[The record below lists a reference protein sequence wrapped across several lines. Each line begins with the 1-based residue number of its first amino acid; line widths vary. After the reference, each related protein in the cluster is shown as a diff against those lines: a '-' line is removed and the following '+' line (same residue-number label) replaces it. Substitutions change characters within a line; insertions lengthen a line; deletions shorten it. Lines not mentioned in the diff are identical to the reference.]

1 MKIDNKLSVILGII
15 GGSLLITAGIIG
27 SIGFYGTLIELVTPY
42 VPADGLVFIE
52 IALKVLNYLASLGG
66 IAVIAGAILLGMD
79 RERLGKIIIGIGMGT
94 GLISFIIENIS
105 LYMQGVLTEEF
116 MLILVQTPGWIGT
129 VLALIA
135 PFVTDKD

>member
-15 GGSLLITAGIIG
+15 GGTLLTTAGIIG
-27 SIGFYGTLIELVTPY
+27 SIGFYGTLIDLVTPY

-66 IAVIAGAILLGMD
+66 IAVIAGTILLGMD
-79 RERLGKIIIGIGMGT
+79 RERLGK
-94 GLISFIIENIS
+94 FIIENVS
-105 LYMQGVLTEEF
+105 LYMQGALTQEF